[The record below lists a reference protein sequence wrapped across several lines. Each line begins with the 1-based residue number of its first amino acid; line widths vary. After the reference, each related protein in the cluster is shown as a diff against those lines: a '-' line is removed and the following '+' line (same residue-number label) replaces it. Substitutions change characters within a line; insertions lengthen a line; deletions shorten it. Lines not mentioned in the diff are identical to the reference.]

1 MSLSD
6 PVNQKLQYKGAMMSS
21 PEQYV
26 IKITL
31 TLILVFGLLSKA
43 SIVTASGLSQAE
55 EEYLR
60 QKGTIVFVSQT
71 DYPPFEFLGSDG
83 DHTGMCIEL
92 IRWIATEFGF
102 KAHFTDT
109 SFKQAQEDV
118 LSGRAEILT
127 SLFYSSKRDEI
138 FDFTQLIFEVPAS
151 IFVRSE
157 RPDIKDVKDL
167 SGKVIAMQAGD
178 YAKEF
183 LESLNIKCSIK
194 YAKSFA
200 EATDLVVSGEAD
212 AIIGDEQIVLY
223 HIFSHGLS
231 ERIKK
236 VGSPLYV
243 GQNCMGLK
251 DGNKI
256 LVSIM
261 NKGIDLAKDKGIF
274 DQINTKWLG
283 ITYSSSP
290 GSIVNKYYPYLVA
303 SLIGVILI
311 SISFWTW
318 NMKLRQKVSERT
330 EALSKSEKTL
340 RTILDASPLGIGLS
354 EGNQIR
360 WCNPAMLQMLG
371 YENEEIIGQHIK
383 IIYRDGTQL
392 DIVGKM
398 LEETTGLDPA
408 NYIEAQWVRKNG
420 SFFYCRVRFAKM
432 VIDHR
437 PMVIAIAEDIS
448 QYKQAEEKLIEN
460 QAFLNAIIENIP
472 NMIFVKD
479 AAQLRFMRLNR
490 AGEDLIGYSREDLI
504 GKNDHDFFT
513 KDQAD
518 FFTQKDRDVINT
530 KSLLDV
536 AEEPIQTQFK
546 GERILHT
553 KKIPIC
559 DSSGTPI
566 YLLGISEDITERKQN
581 ENRIRASLK
590 EKEMLLREIH
600 HRVKNNMQVVSS
612 LLSLQ
617 ANKIKDEKAL
627 EAFTDSQNRVQS
639 IALVHEILYQ
649 SENFSEIDLNA
660 YLNNLVNQ
668 IRPIYAPLNTNV
680 EVRIN
685 THDVV
690 LKIDHAVPVGLI
702 ATELL
707 TNSLKYAFVEG
718 RSLMIE
724 METQY
729 CADNRI
735 SMMISDNGPG
745 LPDGFDLRAAKTLG
759 LNLINGLIIDQLE
772 GNWEIKQEAGVTWV
786 ISWPI

>member
-1 MSLSD
+1 MDNSKICL
-6 PVNQKLQYKGAMMSS
+6 
-21 PEQYV
+21 
-26 IKITL
+26 IKKIFATIF
-31 TLILVFGLLSKA
+31 ILLFVLKT
-43 SIVTASGLSQAE
+43 SIVVASDLTQAE
-55 EEYLR
+55 KDYLK
-60 QKGTIVFVSQT
+60 QKGTVVFVSQT
-71 DYPPFEFLGSDG
+71 HYPPFEFLGSDG
-83 DHTGMCIEL
+83 DHNGMCIEL

-118 LSGRAEILT
+118 LSGRADILT
-127 SLFYSSKRDEI
+127 SLFFSSKRDEI
-138 FDFTQLIFEVPAS
+138 FDFTQMMFEVPAS
-151 IFVRSE
+151 IFVPAE

-200 EATDLVVSGEAD
+200 EATDLVVSGKAD

-223 HIFSHGLS
+223 HIFSHGLL

-236 VGSPLYV
+236 VGSPLYI

-261 NKGIDLAKDKGIF
+261 NKGVDLAKKKGIL
-274 DQINTKWLG
+274 DQIYAKWLG
-283 ITYSSSP
+283 VTYSSS
-290 GSIVNKYYPYLVA
+290 GSLVNKYYPYLVVA
-303 SLIGVILI
+303 LIGIIFI
-311 SISFWTW
+311 SILFWAW
-318 NMKLRQKVSERT
+318 NMKLRQKVFERT
-330 EALSKSEKTL
+330 EELSKSEKTL

-354 EGNQIR
+354 EGNYIR
-360 WCNPAMLQMLG
+360 WCNPAMLQMLE
-371 YENEEIIGQHIK
+371 YENEELIGQHIK
-383 IIYRDGTQL
+383 IIYRDGNQL
-392 DIVGKM
+392 DLAGKM
-398 LEETTGLDPA
+398 LEETTDFDPA
-408 NYIEAQWVRKNG
+408 NYLEAQWVRKNG
-420 SFFYCRVRFAKM
+420 AFFYCRVRFAKM
-432 VIDHR
+432 IIDHR
-437 PMVIAIAEDIS
+437 SMIIAIAEDIS
-448 QYKQAEEKLIEN
+448 QYKQAEEKLMEN
-460 QAFLNAIIENIP
+460 QTFLNAIIENIP

-479 AAQLRFMRLNR
+479 AEELRFVRFNK
-490 AGEDLIGYSREDLI
+490 AGEDLIGHSQKDLI
-504 GKNDHDFFT
+504 GKNDYDFFT

-518 FFTQKDRDVINT
+518 FFTQKDRDVINS
-530 KSLLDV
+530 KSFIDI
-536 AEEPIQTQFK
+536 AEEQIKTQFK

-559 DSSGTPI
+559 DSNGTPK
-566 YLLGISEDITERKQN
+566 YLLGISEDITERKQI
-581 ENRIRASLK
+581 ENRIRSSLK

-617 ANKIKDEKAL
+617 ADKIKDEKAL

-649 SENFSEIDLNA
+649 SENFSEIDLND

-668 IRPIYAPLNTNV
+668 IRPIYAPLNTHI

-685 THDVV
+685 THGVV
-690 LKIDHAVPVGLI
+690 LRIDQAVSVGLI

-707 TNSLKYAFVEG
+707 TNSFKYAFVENQ
-718 RSLMIE
+718 SLIVDIE
-724 METQY
+724 TKNNE
-729 CADNRI
+729 DNRVT
-735 SMMISDNGPG
+735 MIVADNGPG
-745 LPDGFDLRAAKTLG
+745 FSDDLDLRAVRTLG
-759 LNLINGLIIDQLE
+759 LNLVGGLITDQLE
-772 GNWEIKQEAGVTWV
+772 GNWELKQGPGTCWV
-786 ISWPI
+786 INWPINHPALTTI